1 VSFDARRRA
10 HERDAEA
17 DDPHAEARLLLER
30 VRAGELD
37 RQRVLLLAFA
47 GHPGLRPLL
56 VEELAEWVTF
66 QEADAAL
73 DLLLDQP
80 VDVPALGSWVLGLAL
95 FDRECALRAMTS
107 AYPAVGAWVAAL
119 QPPQVDPEDP
129 YPEYYLYEFETERE
143 TATQLINAAQLAVM
157 SWRATGATPVLR
169 AELARASEQ
178 AGYLLRRPLPP
189 GFACVFEAPAECAG
203 WSRQDLAVGDDR
215 RRRRLQLEGW
225 AHLLQAL
232 GLELA
237 TVYRTAQASVLEHL
251 RARPLSD

>member
-1 VSFDARRRA
+1 MSFDARRRA

-17 DDPHAEARLLLER
+17 DDPHAEARLLLKQ
-30 VRAGELD
+30 VRAGELE

-73 DLLLDQP
+73 DLLLGQP
-80 VDVPALGSWVLGLAL
+80 VDVPALGSWLLGLTL

-107 AYPAVGAWVAAL
+107 AYPTVAA
-119 QPPQVDPEDP
+119 QVASLEPDPSVTYD
-129 YPEYYLYEFETERE
+129 YYAQEFEYEVE
-143 TATQLINAAQLAVM
+143 SAGQVLNAAMLAFM
-157 SWRATGATPVLR
+157 NWTASGATPL
-169 AELARASEQ
+169 LLSE
-178 AGYLLRRPLPP
+178 LRRGAALSRWFGDAVPR
-189 GFACVFEAPAECAG
+189 GFGELFEAPAECMS
-203 WSRQDLAVGDDR
+203 WDERDLAPGENR
-215 RRRRLQLEGW
+215 RRKRLYLEGW

-237 TVYRTAQASVLEHL
+237 NVHRTAEATVLKHL
-251 RARPLSD
+251 RAGLQA